1 MDAMADSSSVGP
13 LFQTNYQSV
22 GAIQQKVD
30 WLTNRVNELFYADL
44 FMAISDMEGV
54 QPRNEQELMYRNE
67 EKLTQLGPVV
77 DRVNIE
83 KLELDIDR
91 AFTICKNLNLLP
103 PPPDELN
110 GQPLM
115 IDFISILAQAQ
126 RAAAN
131 TAIERAARF
140 VGFLGEAFPDALI
153 KFDAE
158 QAVDEFAQ
166 NSGTSPKI
174 IRSDEIVQQMKD
186 AAAQQQQAQQMA
198 NAAPAMK
205 DAAGAAELLSR
216 TQVDDQGT
224 SALQRMLGQ

>member
-1 MDAMADSSSVGP
+1 LVWNSGP
-13 LFQTNYQSV
+13 T
-22 GAIQQKVD
+22 
-30 WLTNRVNELFYADL
+30 
-44 FMAISDMEGV
+44 
-54 QPRNEQELMYRNE
+54 
-67 EKLTQLGPVV
+67 
-77 DRVNIE
+77 
-83 KLELDIDR
+83 
-91 AFTICKNLNLLP
+91 
-103 PPPDELN
+103 DELSN
-110 GQPLM
+110 QPLL